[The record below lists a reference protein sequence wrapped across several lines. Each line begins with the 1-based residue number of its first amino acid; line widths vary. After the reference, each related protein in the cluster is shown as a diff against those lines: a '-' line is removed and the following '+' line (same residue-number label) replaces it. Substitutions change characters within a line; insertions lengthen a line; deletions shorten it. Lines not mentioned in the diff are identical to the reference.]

1 MTTPHIVAWGSAEY
15 KRSISPVPSTVGSIV
30 SIESIA
36 SDTSILAHS
45 ISEVSR
51 RSMESMSRKV
61 APSVHLPVDSPFIRH
76 EKYFFQDGNI
86 TFLVDGTLYC
96 VHRYFFSRHSEYFSS
111 RLAKFS
117 IREHEALSVII
128 SLGDVERK
136 DFEAFLS
143 VIYPDD
149 FEGHD
154 LSYEQWKSVLDLST
168 RWSFVSLRRLALGSI
183 DPPTP
188 FDQLLLARA
197 YSVDEW
203 VLPALSELCERTVP
217 LSLNEARQMSIED
230 VVLVNTVREDIR
242 HHTLQVD
249 LAEIPRCIEAAQ
261 AGMDA
266 IAAAAAGARAFR
278 NSRLSAGGS
287 GSSSGS
293 TAAAFAKDDQDEDA
307 KTAVSLS
314 PVDVRRK
321 DGAPVSPVSIRPAQE
336 RSRPAATS
344 AWDKILVVPSPTL
357 SVHPPLPTWGGTW
370 GAGSQESYHG
380 PNQWWRPQVKT
391 ADLSSPGS
399 VQSGVA
405 RDGLSDEERG

>member
-1 MTTPHIVAWGSAEY
+1 M
-15 KRSISPVPSTVGSIV
+15 
-30 SIESIA
+30 IEAYS
-36 SDTSILAHS
+36 
-45 ISEVSR
+45 
-51 RSMESMSRKV
+51 
-61 APSVHLPVDSPFIRH
+61 
-76 EKYFFQDGNI
+76 
-86 TFLVDGTLYC
+86 
-96 VHRYFFSRHSEYFSS
+96 
-111 RLAKFS
+111 
-117 IREHEALSVII
+117 
-128 SLGDVERK
+128 
-136 DFEAFLS
+136 
-143 VIYPDD
+143 D

-154 LSYEQWKSVLDLST
+154 LSYEQWKSVLHLST
-168 RWSFVSLRRLALGSI
+168 RWGFVSLRRLALGSI
-183 DPPTP
+183 EPPTP

-266 IAAAAAGARAFR
+266 IAAAAAGARTLR
-278 NSRLSAGGS
+278 NSRSSAGGS
-287 GSSSGS
+287 GSSSS
-293 TAAAFAKDDQDEDA
+293 TAAPPAFVKDDEDEDDV

-321 DGAPVSPVSIRPAQE
+321 DGALTSPVSIRPAEE
-336 RSRPAATS
+336 RPRRSSTS

-357 SVHPPLPTWGGTW
+357 SVQPHLPGTW
-370 GAGSQESYHG
+370 GASRQD
-380 PNQWWRPQVKT
+380 PLQNQNLWWRPPAQT
-391 ADLSSPGS
+391 PYSSSPGS
-399 VQSGVA
+399 VHSALV